1 MTSVM
6 QTLLTKMDDR
16 VDAKLAENKAD
27 IDAKIAEN
35 KADIDAKI
43 AENNLKADID
53 AKIMRALAAIPSGAA
68 AIPGPSGAAAIPSG
82 AAAIPSGREHP
93 RPKNL
98 RLHQIENLHFRLFA
112 QLCEH
117 PEILESPKTVSPN
130 DTL

>member
-35 KADIDAKI
+35 
-43 AENNLKADID
+43 KADID

-98 RLHQIENLHFRLFA
+98 RLHQIEKLHFRLFA
-112 QLCEH
+112 QLCEFS
-117 PEILESPKTVSPN
+117 EILESPNTISPN